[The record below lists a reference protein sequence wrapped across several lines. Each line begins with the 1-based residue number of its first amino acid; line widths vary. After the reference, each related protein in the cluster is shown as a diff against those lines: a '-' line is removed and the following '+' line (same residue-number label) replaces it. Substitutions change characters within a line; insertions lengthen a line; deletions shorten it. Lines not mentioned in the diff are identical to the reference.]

1 MHFLLFF
8 SLKVY
13 FLHFYCT
20 LYTYLSSV
28 NYILVVVREKERG
41 NRMTSRLAI
50 PLFEFLKS
58 IYYKYV
64 DLLANFSRTIA
75 YNNVI
80 DFRFVTIFG

>member
-50 PLFEFLKS
+50 PPLNLVCVHACQLHAVRL
-58 IYYKYV
+58 IYDNYKLY
-64 DLLANFSRTIA
+64 
-75 YNNVI
+75 
-80 DFRFVTIFG
+80 